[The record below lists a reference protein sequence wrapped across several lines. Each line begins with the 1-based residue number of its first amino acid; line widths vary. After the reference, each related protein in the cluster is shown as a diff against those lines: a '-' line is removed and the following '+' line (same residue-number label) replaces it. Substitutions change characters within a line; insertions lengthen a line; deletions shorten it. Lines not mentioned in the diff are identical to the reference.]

1 MCLRSAAEAADV
13 ALKCLSTFM
22 LPSFQLC
29 SRTKKP
35 RSQPAG
41 KQMVFHEPTTNV
53 LLVDNNVP
61 PFITLELSQFEYFCG
76 EVVPRLSWR
85 IVEMMQEVVVICDY
99 DPVASVVKVFTY
111 ISVLIWALQHRW

>member
-41 KQMVFHEPTTNV
+41 KQMVFHE
-53 LLVDNNVP
+53 LP
-61 PFITLELSQFEYFCG
+61 PSITLELSQFKYFCG